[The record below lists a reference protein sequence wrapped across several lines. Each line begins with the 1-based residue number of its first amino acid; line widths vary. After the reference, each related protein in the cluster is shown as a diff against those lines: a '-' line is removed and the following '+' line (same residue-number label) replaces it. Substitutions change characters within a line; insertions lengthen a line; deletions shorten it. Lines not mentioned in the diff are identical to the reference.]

1 MIVVPRTDVIFFDGS
16 KGPSVTSTLGALAR
30 LIGGELEGNAG
41 LEIVGAKPL
50 REAGPNSITFL
61 ENDRHL
67 PALEQSAAGAVVVP
81 LSITPT
87 SKPFVRVAEPLDAF
101 IRIVRYFAG
110 AALSDDP
117 TGIDPRAF
125 VHPSAVI
132 GDSPHVEPFA
142 AVGAGSSVGARCRI
156 HSSAVIGR
164 NCRLGDEVTLH
175 PHVVLYDNT
184 VVGNRVTIHAGAVI
198 GADGFGYRLQNG
210 RHVKVPQL
218 GHVEV
223 ADDVEIGSCT
233 TIDRGTFSATR
244 IGEGT
249 KIDNLVMIAH
259 NCQVGRHN
267 VLVSQMG
274 MAGSS
279 CTGDYVVIA
288 GQVGVVEHV
297 NIGDRSVIGGQAAV
311 TKDVPADS
319 RMLGSPAT
327 PEKDQKRILM
337 SLLRLPEFRRELRE
351 IQERLGLVG

>member
-1 MIVVPRTDVIFFDGS
+1 MMS
-16 KGPSVTSTLGALAR
+16 KSALAR
-30 LIGGELEGNAG
+30 RSTAG
-41 LEIVGAKPL
+41 
-50 REAGPNSITFL
+50 R
-61 ENDRHL
+61 
-67 PALEQSAAGAVVVP
+67 SA
-81 LSITPT
+81 
-87 SKPFVRVAEPLDAF
+87 
-101 IRIVRYFAG
+101 
-110 AALSDDP
+110 
-117 TGIDPRAF
+117 
-125 VHPSAVI
+125 
-132 GDSPHVEPFA
+132 
-142 AVGAGSSVGARCRI
+142 
-156 HSSAVIGR
+156 
-164 NCRLGDEVTLH
+164 
-175 PHVVLYDNT
+175 
-184 VVGNRVTIHAGAVI
+184 
-198 GADGFGYRLQNG
+198 
-210 RHVKVPQL
+210 
-218 GHVEV
+218 
-223 ADDVEIGSCT
+223 
-233 TIDRGTFSATR
+233 ATR

>member
-1 MIVVPRTDVIFFDGS
+1 
-16 KGPSVTSTLGALAR
+16 
-30 LIGGELEGNAG
+30 LIGGELVGDAG
-41 LEIVGAKPL
+41 QAVSGAKPL
-50 REAGPNSITFL
+50 REAGPSDVTFL

-67 PALEQSAAGAVVVP
+67 PALDQSAAGAVIVP
-81 LSITPT
+81 TGMAPT
-87 SKPFVRVAEPLDAF
+87 SKPFIQVSEPLDAF
-101 IRIVRYFAG
+101 IRVVRHFTAG
-110 AALSDDP
+110 RAADEEAAVSP
-117 TGIDPRAF
+117 QAF
-125 VHPSAVI
+125 VHPSAVV
-132 GDSPHVEPFA
+132 GAGADVAPFA
-142 AVGAGSSVGARCRI
+142 VVGAGSVVGQR
-156 HSSAVIGR
+156 
-164 NCRLGDEVTLH
+164 CRLGSGAVVGRDCRLGNDVTLH
-175 PHVVLYDNT
+175 PHAVLYDRT
-184 VVGNRVTIHAGAVI
+184 VVGHRVTIHANAVV
-198 GADGFGYRLQNG
+198 GADGFGYRFQGG

-218 GHVEV
+218 GHVEI
-223 ADDVEIGSCT
+223 ADDVEIGACT

-267 VLVSQMG
+267 IFVSQMG

-297 NIGDRSVIGGQAAV
+297 QIGDRSVIGGQAAV
-311 TKDVPADS
+311 TKDVPPDS

-351 IQERLGLVG
+351 VQERLGLVG